1 MEDETFDSWE
11 SFFACLDAYQD
22 ATHQVFKK
30 RTSISSKARN
40 AELQRRGK
48 ATPSPGLQEADLDQL
63 EGEER
68 RAPAAWEVATAR
80 SVSTSSTSIFDL
92 AQALKAKETSTD
104 DRVAAINAL
113 ELSGSLDNAVKERH
127 ALEIVDSDALEALLS
142 FLQDS
147 DTIASSDLLVP
158 AFLALIRLSTE
169 PLLTQELLRLDAPK
183 IVAPFLT
190 QTDPRLQAAACLTL
204 GNLALEP
211 TAADAVS
218 SPDVVSGALSV
229 LTSSHEAIKRAAC
242 TCVAN
247 IASCAQGRRQIMDQ
261 DGVLRMGEL
270 LEDEYSDPLRS
281 AAAFA
286 LGNILS
292 GRDIDAQDLLRES
305 GALPSLVLLLSPV
318 FAEDVNSSAAW
329 AVHHGVHL
337 NAASQ
342 SLVADAGGLA
352 MLVQHLASEALES
365 LQTNAL
371 LALESAVISNAENLD
386 WCRDNS
392 AFEALQHV
400 QETDGD
406 ALNTNA
412 KQALAS
418 LLEQLK

>member
-1 MEDETFDSWE
+1 MVRV
-11 SFFACLDAYQD
+11 LL
-22 ATHQVFKK
+22 K
-30 RTSISSKARN
+30 RVAAASARRWG
-40 AELQRRGK
+40 AF
-48 ATPSPGLQEADLDQL
+48 
-63 EGEER
+63 
-68 RAPAAWEVATAR
+68 PAAATATTRAFAAASIPAR
-80 SVSTSSTSIFDL
+80 SARGRNFLPLAATSRSFATSSSSSIFDL
-92 AQALKAKETSTD
+92 AQALKAKETSTE

-113 ELSGSLDNAVKERH
+113 ELSSSLDTTVKERH

-158 AFLALIRLSTE
+158 AFLALIRLSAE
-169 PLLTQELLRLDAPK
+169 PLLSQELLRLKSPA
-183 IVAPFLT
+183 ILTPFLA

-218 SPDVVSGALSV
+218 SPTVVSAALGV
-229 LTSSHEAIKRAAC
+229 LASPHEAIKRAAS

-247 IASCAQGRRQIMDQ
+247 IASSSQGRRQIIEQ

-270 LEDEYSDPLRS
+270 LEDDYSDPLRS

-305 GALPSLVLLLSPV
+305 GALPALVLLLSPV

-329 AVHHGVHL
+329 AVHHGVQM
-337 NAASQ
+337 NADSQ
-342 SLVADAGGLA
+342 SLVAEAGGLA
-352 MLVQHLASEALES
+352 MLVRHLAGEALES

-371 LALESAVISNAENLD
+371 LALDSAVISNNENLD
-386 WCRDNS
+386 WCRGNGVL
-392 AFEALQHV
+392 EVLRRV
-400 QETDGD
+400 EETNGDG
-406 ALNTNA
+406 LNTSA
-412 KQALAS
+412 KQALTS

>member
-1 MEDETFDSWE
+1 MARALLRVAAS
-11 SFFACLDAYQD
+11 SARRCGARCVAPSA
-22 ATHQVFKK
+22 ATRAFP
-30 RTSISSKARN
+30 A
-40 AELQRRGK
+40 A
-48 ATPSPGLQEADLDQL
+48 ATPALSGLGRNVSPL
-63 EGEER
+63 
-68 RAPAAWEVATAR
+68 AAVR
-80 SVSTSSTSIFDL
+80 SLATSSSSSIFDL

-113 ELSGSLDNAVKERH
+113 ALSSSLDSTVKELH
-127 ALEIVDSDALEALLS
+127 ALEIVNSDALEALLS

-147 DTIASSDLLVP
+147 DTIESSGLLVP

-169 PLLTQELLRLDAPK
+169 PMLAQELLRLNAPT
-183 IVAPFLT
+183 ILTPFLT

-211 TAADAVS
+211 TAAEAVAT
-218 SPDVVSGALSV
+218 PAVVSAALGV
-229 LTSSHEAIKRAAC
+229 LASPHEAIKRAAS

-247 IASCAQGRRQIMDQ
+247 IASSAQGRRQLIEQ

-292 GRDIDAQDLLRES
+292 GRDVDAQDLLRDC
-305 GALPSLVLLLSPV
+305 GALPALVLLLSPV

-329 AVHHGVHL
+329 AVHHGVHM

-342 SLVADAGGLA
+342 SLVAEAGGLA
-352 MLVQHLASEALES
+352 MLLQHLAGEALES

-371 LALESAVISNAENLD
+371 LALESAVIFNDENLD
-386 WCRDNS
+386 WCRANG
-392 AFEALQHV
+392 ALEVLQRV
-400 QETDGD
+400 QKIDGD

-412 KQALAS
+412 KQALTA